1 MHLLSVAFALL
12 SLINPAVPDAPP
24 ALLSAIDSHLK
35 STIDDRP
42 RFRHVLVDLSG
53 DGRPEAIV
61 LLQGTDWCGSG
72 GCTMLVFR
80 GTATGFGFVSRST
93 ITYEP
98 IRVLPENERLEH
110 PQNGLVRRI
119 CLSNSNWR

>member
-1 MHLLSVAFALL
+1 
-12 SLINPAVPDAPP
+12 
-24 ALLSAIDSHLK
+24 
-35 STIDDRP
+35 
-42 RFRHVLVDLSG
+42 
-53 DGRPEAIV
+53 
-61 LLQGTDWCGSG
+61 
-72 GCTMLVFR
+72 MLVFR